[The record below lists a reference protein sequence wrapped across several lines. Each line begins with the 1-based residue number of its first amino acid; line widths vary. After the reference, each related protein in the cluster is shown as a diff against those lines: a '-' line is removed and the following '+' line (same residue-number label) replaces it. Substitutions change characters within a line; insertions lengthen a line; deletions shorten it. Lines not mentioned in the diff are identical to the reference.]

1 MSIEIDG
8 LDEFMDSLDQM
19 QQSAEQLANKQ
30 SISLDELFTYS
41 FMKDNT
47 NFTSIDELLK
57 SGNFIVNS
65 QEDFE
70 SLPEDELDVHI
81 ANTTKFSTWN
91 EMFSSASDLYLDEN
105 LGF

>member
-1 MSIEIDG
+1 MSMEIDG
-8 LDEFMDSLDQM
+8 LDEFMDSLDEM
-19 QQSAEQLANKQ
+19 EQSVEQLANKQ
-30 SISLDELFTYS
+30 SVSFDELFTYS

-47 NFTSIDELLK
+47 NFTSIDELLE

-81 ANTTKFSTWN
+81 ANTTKFSTWD
-91 EMFSSASDLYLDEN
+91 EMFSSASESYILEN

>member
-8 LDEFMDSLDQM
+8 LDEFMDSLDEM
-19 QQSAEQLANKQ
+19 EQSVEQLANKQ
-30 SISLDELFTYS
+30 SVSFEELFTYS

-105 LGF
+105 LEF